1 MRRSFVTFCA
11 RMTAVPLVK
20 GLLAYVA
27 VAVVGAF
34 AMFGVLAALDGRDV
48 EVAMIISALGTLV
61 AFVAVGR
68 RTFGQP
74 YLRRQTVIAAT
85 LGPVL
90 AALAILALVYG
101 LELAGADCPRGGMDY
116 ISECNDLAGVSMLVF
131 FGGIY
136 VVGLTV
142 VVAVAVFLAAGV
154 KWVRHARVTR
164 ADPYRS

>member
-11 RMTAVPLVK
+11 RMTSVPLVK

-27 VAVVGAF
+27 VAVVGVF
-34 AMFGVLAALDGRDV
+34 AVFGVLVALDGRDV
-48 EVAMIISALGTLV
+48 DVAMIISALGTLV

-68 RTFGQP
+68 RTFGRP
-74 YLRRQTVIAAT
+74 YLRKQTVIAAT
-85 LGPVL
+85 LAPVL
-90 AALAILALVYG
+90 TALAILALLHG
-101 LELAGADCPRGGMDY
+101 LELAGADCPGGGMDY
-116 ISECNDLAGVSMLVF
+116 ISGCNDLAGVSMMLF
-131 FGGIY
+131 FGGAYI
-136 VVGLTV
+136 VGLTV